1 MALRPLLDLDLLR
14 TLVCIAEELSF
25 TRAAQR
31 VGRTQSAITLQV
43 QKLEALVGQPLVV
56 RSKGGPIEL
65 TPQGQALV
73 HKARAMLSLN
83 DETLRSLA
91 PEKPPAR
98 VRIASSA
105 EYSPFFASRSIEAFR
120 TSYPDAVVEVVEG
133 FSCQIA
139 PQIRSGAFDIVVCEG
154 AHVPRGYEA
163 TEIWRGPLRW
173 VTSATSSAHQWT
185 PLPLSLSPAECPWR
199 PPWMDDCFWRSA
211 PLRALERAGREH
223 RVVAAASSMD
233 GLYAPVIKGS
243 AVTVCIGARL
253 PVGLRLIEAG
263 EGLPSL
269 PDLRIVLMKSNA
281 SNQSYTDA
289 LAEAILSNFR
299 MS

>member
-1 MALRPLLDLDLLR
+1 MALRPILDLDLLR
-14 TLVCIAEELSF
+14 TLVCIAEESSF
-25 TRAAQR
+25 TRAAQK

-65 TPQGQALV
+65 TPQGHALV
-73 HKARAMLSLN
+73 QKARAMLSLN
-83 DETLRSLA
+83 DETFRSLA
-91 PEKPPAR
+91 PEKAAAR
-98 VRIASSA
+98 VRVASSD
-105 EYSPFFASRSIEAFR
+105 EYSPFYVSRSIEAFHA
-120 TSYPDAVVEVVEG
+120 SYPDAVVEVIEG

-139 PQIRSGAFDIVVCEG
+139 PQIRNGTFDIVVCEG

-173 VTSATSSAHQWT
+173 VTSTTSSAHQRT
-185 PLPLSLSPAECPWR
+185 PLPLSLSPAECPWL

-211 PLRALERAGREH
+211 PLRALERVGREH

-233 GLYAPVIKGS
+233 GLYAPVLLGS
-243 AVTVCIGARL
+243 AVTVSLGARL
-253 PVGLRLIEAG
+253 PDGVRIIEAG
-263 EGLPSL
+263 EGLPDL
-269 PDLRIVLMKSNA
+269 PDLRIVLMKSRT
-281 SNQSYTDA
+281 SRQPYTDT

>member
-1 MALRPLLDLDLLR
+1 MALRPILDLDLLR
-14 TLVCIAEELSF
+14 TLVCIGEESSF

-65 TPQGQALV
+65 TPQGHALV
-73 HKARAMLSLN
+73 QKARAMLSLN
-83 DETLRSLA
+83 DETFRSLT
-91 PEKPPAR
+91 PEKAAAR
-98 VRIASSA
+98 VRVASSA
-105 EYSPFFASRSIEAFR
+105 EYSPFYVSRSIEEFHE
-120 TSYPDAVVEVVEG
+120 SYPDAVVEVIEG

-139 PQIRSGAFDIVVCEG
+139 PQIRNGTFDIVVCEG

-173 VTSATSSAHQWT
+173 VTSTSSSAHQRT
-185 PLPLSLSPAECPWR
+185 PLPLSLSPAECPWL

-211 PLRALERAGREH
+211 PLRALERTGHEH
-223 RVVAAASSMD
+223 RVVAAASSME
-233 GLYAPVIKGS
+233 GLYAPVLQGA
-243 AVTVCIGARL
+243 AVTVSLGARL
-253 PVGLRLIEAG
+253 PDGLRIVEAG
-263 EGLPSL
+263 EGLPDL
-269 PDLRIVLMKSNA
+269 PDLRIVLMKSRT
-281 SNQSYTDA
+281 SRQPYTDS

>member
-1 MALRPLLDLDLLR
+1 MALRPILDLDLLR
-14 TLVCIAEELSF
+14 TLVCLAEELSF

-31 VGRTQSAITLQV
+31 VGRTQSAITLQI
-43 QKLEALVGQPLVV
+43 QKLEALVGQSLVV

-65 TPQGQALV
+65 TPQGHALV
-73 HKARAMLSLN
+73 QKARAMLSLN
-83 DETLRSLA
+83 DETFRSLA
-91 PEKPPAR
+91 PEKVAAR
-98 VRIASSA
+98 VRIASA
-105 EYSPFFASRSIEAFR
+105 DEYSPFYVSRSIEAFHA
-120 TSYPDAVVEVVEG
+120 SYPDALVEVIEG

-154 AHVPRGYEA
+154 AHIPRGYEA

-185 PLPLSLSPAECPWR
+185 PLPLSLSPTECPWL

-223 RVVAAASSMD
+223 RVVAAASSME
-233 GLYAPVIKGS
+233 GLYAPVIQGS
-243 AVTVCIGARL
+243 AVTICIGAGL

-263 EGLPSL
+263 EGLPDL
-269 PDLRIVLMKSNA
+269 PDLRIVLMKSRT
-281 SNQSYTDA
+281 SRQPYTDS

-299 MS
+299 VI